1 MIRDTDP
8 VRFVQ
13 RIQVAI
19 SAGSTVTGTAS
30 RLEWRNYWWVRVY
43 ICTLQL
49 PKPKLLLTFGPV
61 SEQQPPDLQ
70 E

>member
-19 SAGSTVTGTAS
+19 NAGSKVTGTAS
-30 RLEWRNYWWVRVY
+30 KLEWRSLWLVRVY
-43 ICTLQL
+43 ICTLEL

-61 SEQQPPDLQ
+61 SEQNKPDLQ